1 MAKKVSSKSK
11 GSSLKAQSQT
21 VEKLPEISKVA
32 LAGRFAENVAII
44 PSTLS
49 TFVLSSGFL
58 EDEERFVMLP
68 FVEMTMQGLHQGEV
82 PDGRLPD
89 DLTTLFSHTL
99 PLENAV
105 WLAFDLLHDFRVASE
120 RLESMVDGN
129 LQFDEARMQ
138 HAIKF
143 AELASQEATRCAAAL
158 KKLTETAPSM
168 KEEAQ

>member
-1 MAKKVSSKSK
+1 MAGKGRSKPASSAKSTSK
-11 GSSLKAQSQT
+11 TADA
-21 VEKLPEISKVA
+21 LPQIPKVA
-32 LAGRFAENVAII
+32 LAGKFAEDVTII
-44 PSTLS
+44 PSSLS
-49 TFVLSSGFL
+49 TMVLSSGFL
-58 EDEERFVMLP
+58 EDDERFVMLP

-105 WLAFDLLHDFRVASE
+105 WLAFDLLHDFRTAAE
-120 RLESMVDGN
+120 RLESMVDGK
-129 LQFDEARMQ
+129 LEFDEARMQ

-158 KKLTETAPSM
+158 KKLTETASS
-168 KEEAQ
+168 KEEETQ